1 MPQRGGAKPKKMASA
16 VRSVSVNNRSPM
28 RSPPA
33 PVAGS
38 PRSPGYPVSIS
49 SANGPQGWSA
59 GELMA
64 LPAAIAAD
72 AFLRGQSPS
81 ERKDWPAILALFND
95 IRAFVEPSVA
105 GTPRIADHLRCQWR
119 NVGRNG
125 KFAERERTIGAF
137 TEKFARV
144 GSSSSQEPSR
154 AAVIDLAKSLAKEKA
169 EAALRDA
176 AAVAKQKAE
185 ARREQH
191 KLHVQRLRAARAA
204 RTGAPLSAP
213 AIAPRPSSGNSTM
226 VPPPPPPRA
235 PARIAATIV
244 PPPTPAVPAQFW
256 PEQLPPVEEVSF
268 RPVAFRRER
277 EPSLDFFFLP
287 LTGGA

>member
-1 MPQRGGAKPKKMASA
+1 M
-16 VRSVSVNNRSPM
+16 
-28 RSPPA
+28 
-33 PVAGS
+33 
-38 PRSPGYPVSIS
+38 
-49 SANGPQGWSA
+49 
-59 GELMA
+59 
-64 LPAAIAAD
+64 PAAIAAD

-81 ERKDWPAILALFND
+81 ERKDWPAILVLFND
-95 IRAFVEPSVA
+95 IRAFVDPSA
-105 GTPRIADHLRCQWR
+105 AATPRTPDHLRSQWG
-119 NVGRNG
+119 NLGRHG
-125 KFAERERTIGAF
+125 KSAERERTIAAF
-137 TEKFARV
+137 VEKFADV
-144 GSSSSQEPSR
+144 ASSSSQGPSR

-169 EAALRDA
+169 DAALRDA